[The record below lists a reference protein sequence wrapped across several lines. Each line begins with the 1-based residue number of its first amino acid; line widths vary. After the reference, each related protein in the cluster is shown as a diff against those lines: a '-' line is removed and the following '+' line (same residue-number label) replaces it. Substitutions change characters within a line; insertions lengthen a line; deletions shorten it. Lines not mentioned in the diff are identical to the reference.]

1 MDNSTFL
8 VFISA
13 LNRYFDT
20 IQYNDDIYDHET
32 RVATLRHV
40 YAETAKYFDQ
50 PEQKA
55 AIEAQP
61 ARFKSIMRTSSQV
74 VVYCWPKCSLDVM
87 VAVSVYFV
95 HIVLL
100 DDSTNNP
107 SPLML
112 TFGNDLIKG
121 EPQKHPFWS
130 LMNAHLSKFLS
141 YYGGF
146 CSLAILRSTFD
157 YFQGC
162 WVEQHNF
169 HGYPGSEYFPG
180 FLRRLNGLGGICGGS
195 LFPRDDFDEDAL
207 FPQIATAIA
216 ELEIPVAFINDLMSF
231 YKEYGNPRDEVN
243 LVSNWCT
250 TEGLSISESFER
262 LTNETCR
269 GSKRVMD
276 VLDGLNDK
284 DPKIS
289 ETIHAFIHGYVTW
302 HFCDERF
309 RFKEAYERCG
319 DSPEELKFR
328 QYYEKAMAIGT
339 IDFKEWAVWPPAN
352 ETENMGEMNGTTD
365 GVINGAH
372 DMEAEDLTN
381 GVSHGLGNGE
391 LLNLY
396 ATPMVAK

>member
-1 MDNSTFL
+1 
-8 VFISA
+8 
-13 LNRYFDT
+13 
-20 IQYNDDIYDHET
+20 
-32 RVATLRHV
+32 
-40 YAETAKYFDQ
+40 
-50 PEQKA
+50 
-55 AIEAQP
+55 
-61 ARFKSIMRTSSQV
+61 
-74 VVYCWPKCSLDVM
+74 M

-216 ELEIPVAFINDLMSF
+216 EPEIPVAFINDLMSF

-276 VLDGLNDK
+276 VLNGLNGK

-289 ETIHAFIHGYVTW
+289 KTIHAFILGYVTW

-328 QYYEKAMAIGT
+328 KYYEKAMAIGT
-339 IDFKEWAVWPPAN
+339 IGFKEWAVWPPVNGA
-352 ETENMGEMNGTTD
+352 EKMAGMNGIPNEVTNGIHD
-365 GVINGAH
+365 G
-372 DMEAEDLTN
+372 EAEGLKN
-381 GVSHGLGNGE
+381 GISHGLGNGE

>member
-1 MDNSTFL
+1 MDDSIFL

-20 IQYNDDIYDHET
+20 IQYHDDIYDHET
-32 RVATLRHV
+32 RVATLRHI

-50 PEQKA
+50 PKQRA
-55 AIEAQP
+55 AIKAQP
-61 ARFKSIMRTSSQV
+61 TRFKAIMRTSSQV
-74 VVYCWPKCSLDVM
+74 VVYYWPKCSLDVM

-112 TFGNDLIKG
+112 TFGNDLIKS

-141 YYGGF
+141 YYGGL

-157 YFQGC
+157 YFQ
-162 WVEQHNF
+162 
-169 HGYPGSEYFPG
+169 GSEYFPG
-180 FLRRLNGLGGICGGS
+180 FLRRLNGLGGIYGGS

-207 FPQIATAIA
+207 FPQITTAIA
-216 ELEIPVAFINDLMSF
+216 ELEIPIAFINDLMSF

-250 TEGLSISESFER
+250 TEGLSISEYFER
-262 LTNETCR
+262 LTNETYR
-269 GSKRVMD
+269 GSKR
-276 VLDGLNDK
+276 
-284 DPKIS
+284 
-289 ETIHAFIHGYVTW
+289 
-302 HFCDERF
+302 HFCDKRF
-309 RFKEAYERCG
+309 RFKESYERCG
-319 DSPEELKFR
+319 DNPEELKFR
-328 QYYEKAMAIGT
+328 KYYEKAMAIRT
-339 IDFKEWAVWPPAN
+339 IDFKEWTVWLPVNGA
-352 ETENMGEMNGTTD
+352 EKMAEMNGIPNEVTNGIHD
-365 GVINGAH
+365 G
-372 DMEAEDLTN
+372 EAEGLKN
-381 GVSHGLGNGE
+381 GISHGLGNGE